1 MSKIKSMKIIARQ
14 AKTRVKTGFW
24 EEYQESI
31 EDRMEKVKIL
41 DDDAILPK
49 NNNDINFS
57 KHKRQ
62 LFGMFSGDTEKV
74 YIEMHESLIDVVFD
88 TFGDKVKLR
97 RLPDGFVRFS
107 QEVQVSPVFYGW
119 CCSFGQNL
127 RVTSPKSVVEGLRD
141 HTKSIYE
148 MYK

>member
-1 MSKIKSMKIIARQ
+1 M
-14 AKTRVKTGFW
+14 
-24 EEYQESI
+24 Y
-31 EDRMEKVKIL
+31 D
-41 DDDAILPK
+41 
-49 NNNDINFS
+49 DINFA

-62 LFGMFSGDTEKV
+62 LFGMFSGETEKV
-74 YIEMHESLIDVVFD
+74 YMEMHESLIDVVFD
-88 TFGDKVKLR
+88 TFGDEVKLR

-107 QEVQVSPVFYGW
+107 QDVQVSPVFYGW

-141 HTKSIYE
+141 HTKCIYE